1 MDVESHVSDDDPH
14 VGPGSGITLVATHAN
29 SSIIGADALGEKG
42 KPAEQVGEESRRRL
56 IEELNSKAALDR
68 HMSDMIIPYM
78 AVADGRSEISVSQIT
93 MHTLTNIHV
102 AEKILK
108 VKFQV
113 NGNVGLAGSISVN
126 GLNLNI

>member
-1 MDVESHVSDDDPH
+1 
-14 VGPGSGITLVATHAN
+14 
-29 SSIIGADALGEKG
+29 
-42 KPAEQVGEESRRRL
+42 
-56 IEELNSKAALDR
+56 
-68 HMSDMIIPYM
+68 M

>member
-1 MDVESHVSDDDPH
+1 M
-14 VGPGSGITLVATHAN
+14 G
-29 SSIIGADALGEKG
+29 
-42 KPAEQVGEESRRRL
+42 
-56 IEELNSKAALDR
+56 
-68 HMSDMIIPYM
+68 DMIIPYM